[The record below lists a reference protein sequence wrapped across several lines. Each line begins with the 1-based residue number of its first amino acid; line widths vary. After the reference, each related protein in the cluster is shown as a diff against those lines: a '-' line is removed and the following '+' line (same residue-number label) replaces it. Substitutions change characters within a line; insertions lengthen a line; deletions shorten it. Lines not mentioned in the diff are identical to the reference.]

1 MVQTQV
7 AVGYDQYDELLSRNF
22 SFSEGK
28 KRLVA
33 PEELGYMKDES
44 ILITPK
50 GPCRIEKAFCYD
62 DDFYNRLAY
71 PHLYPW
77 AFQ

>member
-1 MVQTQV
+1 M
-7 AVGYDQYDELLSRNF
+7 GYDPYDELLSRNF

-44 ILITPK
+44 ILITSK
-50 GPCRIEKAFCYD
+50 GPCRIEKAFCHD
-62 DDFYNRLAY
+62 MEFLERLVH
-71 PHLYPW
+71 PFVFPW
-77 AFQ
+77 FFVDET